1 MENNAIQPLNN
12 TMALSKSSQTDFAN
26 NLIKSVTKGEVDPIA
41 AFCQIRGLSD
51 SLSLFLKNEEVKEAV
66 DKAKE
71 KWGSA
76 PAEFHGAKLT
86 ITESG
91 VKYDFSVCN
100 DSKWNDL
107 YEQKKEIEALLK
119 EREAFLRGI
128 RQCETVVDEETGEIS
143 KLYAPARSAST
154 CVKVTFAK

>member
-71 KWGSA
+71 KMGGQLRLSSMALNLLSPSLASSMISQSA
-76 PAEFHGAKLT
+76 MTA
-86 ITESG
+86 SG
-91 VKYDFSVCN
+91 MISTSRRKR
-100 DSKWNDL
+100 SKP
-107 YEQKKEIEALLK
+107 
-119 EREAFLRGI
+119 
-128 RQCETVVDEETGEIS
+128 C
-143 KLYAPARSAST
+143 
-154 CVKVTFAK
+154 